1 MEGLR
6 FKGYKSFTQEYVEI
20 LEFEKINVFIGKNN
34 SGKSSCLD
42 IIKDIIDP
50 NELDKNPFLKNGL
63 EIQLVHALSEE
74 EIRYVFSENTFG
86 GGIPTENHYMFGKN
100 YIGKKMNFRISVEK
114 DYRTRERD
122 FQYQYVENK
131 NVFEAEYNN
140 YWNQFGERMR
150 SLWKEYEFRRL
161 DAERNIVP
169 EVESNDENINL
180 NGEGASNLIRKIIN
194 YSEYDENIVQEE
206 LLTALNAIIYP
217 ETTYE
222 NIKIQQVDDAGEL
235 KWEIFLQEKGKRYAL
250 SKMGSG
256 LKTIILV
263 LANLLIIPKLKAYKN
278 KKIIYAF
285 EELENNLHPALQRKL
300 FEYIYKYA
308 QDNDIMIF
316 LTTHSHVAINTFCDK
331 EGTQIFH
338 VEKQDGVSKMHKI
351 DDYISKTTLLNDL
364 DVRASDILQS
374 NGIIWV
380 EGPSDRVYIK
390 RWLKIFGG
398 DEIEEGRD
406 YQFLYY
412 GGRLLSHYTAEQD
425 CEDLISILLTNR
437 NAAIVIDSDKRKN
450 NSKINETKKRV
461 KNEFEKYGAFCW
473 ITKGKEIENYLEK
486 EAIEEAFGK
495 KVGKQCEQYQ
505 LFPEY
510 IGPICPTFK
519 KVEFAQKVVPYVI
532 QERAS
537 KMLDLEKQ
545 VKSLYAVIKNGIRNK
560 KETSNPIEP

>member
-74 EIRYVFSENTFG
+74 EIRYVFSENAFG

-250 SKMGSG
+250 SKMGRG

-545 VKSLYAVIKNGIRNK
+545 VKSLYAVIKKWNQK
-560 KETSNPIEP
+560 

>member
-74 EIRYVFSENTFG
+74 EIRYVFSENAFG

-278 KKIIYAF
+278 KKIIYAI

-545 VKSLYAVIKNGIRNK
+545 VKSLYAVIKKWNQK
-560 KETSNPIEP
+560 

>member
-50 NELDKNPFLKNGL
+50 NELDKNSFLKNGL

-545 VKSLYAVIKNGIRNK
+545 VKSLYAVIKKWNQK
-560 KETSNPIEP
+560 

>member
-6 FKGYKSFTQEYVEI
+6 FKWYKSFTQEYVEI

-545 VKSLYAVIKNGIRNK
+545 VKSLYAVIKKWNQK
-560 KETSNPIEP
+560 

>member
-278 KKIIYAF
+278 KKSIYAF

-545 VKSLYAVIKNGIRNK
+545 VKSLYAVIKKWNQK
-560 KETSNPIEP
+560 

>member
-180 NGEGASNLIRKIIN
+180 NGEGASNLIQKIIN

-532 QERAS
+532 QERDS

-545 VKSLYAVIKNGIRNK
+545 VKSLYAVIKKWNQK
-560 KETSNPIEP
+560 

>member
-63 EIQLVHALSEE
+63 EKQLVHALSEE

-100 YIGKKMNFRISVEK
+100 YVGKKMNFRISVEK

-545 VKSLYAVIKNGIRNK
+545 VKSLYAVIKKWNQK
-560 KETSNPIEP
+560 

>member
-131 NVFEAEYNN
+131 NVFEVEYNN

-545 VKSLYAVIKNGIRNK
+545 VKSLYAVIKKWNQK
-560 KETSNPIEP
+560 

>member
-380 EGPSDRVYIK
+380 EGSSDRVYIK

-545 VKSLYAVIKNGIRNK
+545 VKSLYAVIKKWNQK
-560 KETSNPIEP
+560 

>member
-437 NAAIVIDSDKRKN
+437 NAAIVIDMQIPAHLTTHS
-450 NSKINETKKRV
+450 
-461 KNEFEKYGAFCW
+461 A
-473 ITKGKEIENYLEK
+473 
-486 EAIEEAFGK
+486 
-495 KVGKQCEQYQ
+495 
-505 LFPEY
+505 
-510 IGPICPTFK
+510 
-519 KVEFAQKVVPYVI
+519 
-532 QERAS
+532 
-537 KMLDLEKQ
+537 
-545 VKSLYAVIKNGIRNK
+545 KS
-560 KETSNPIEP
+560 

>member
-161 DAERNIVP
+161 DAERDIVP

-545 VKSLYAVIKNGIRNK
+545 VKSLYAVIKKWNQK
-560 KETSNPIEP
+560 

>member
-20 LEFEKINVFIGKNN
+20 LEFEKINIFIGKNN

-545 VKSLYAVIKNGIRNK
+545 VKSLYAVIKKWNQK
-560 KETSNPIEP
+560 